1 MNNPEVSDQTI
12 ASTVRALLSQ
22 SYNFEAF
29 LTDRA
34 SGAKE
39 RIRQQIKNKK
49 RYDAKKALKESKKQA
64 EVQKLD
70 VINNSDSG

>member
-1 MNNPEVSDQTI
+1 MDTTVSDQTI
-12 ASTVRALLSQ
+12 ASTVRALLSS

-29 LTDRA
+29 LADRA

-49 RYDAKKALKESKKQA
+49 RYDAKKALRESLKIEQ
-64 EVQKLD
+64 VQKLD
-70 VINNSDSG
+70 VLNNSD